1 MSSRVP
7 RSRPSAA
14 IALASALALAL
25 AACGGGEE
33 ESSEPTAIDPDAD
46 LSKQTVVV
54 SNWDAYMPEDIG
66 KIVKEETG
74 ATVKVTNHATNEEL
88 VAKVTG
94 SGGQGLDVIFGPPTY
109 CHQPAAEGLPEP
121 AYAQNP

>member
-46 LSKQTVVV
+46 LSRQTVVV

-74 ATVKVTNHATNEEL
+74 AAVEVTNHATNEEL

-94 SGGQGLDVIFGPPTY
+94 SGGDGLDVIFGS
-109 CHQPAAEGLPEP
+109 QPYLEAFAAAGLP
-121 AYAQNP
+121 